1 MAVIH
6 PLRGIRPQPDLVSR
20 IIAPPYDVLDTAEA
34 RELADGNPQSWL
46 HVSKPE
52 IDLPAGTDPY
62 SEAVYARARAAFQ
75 EFLDAGWFVQ
85 DQDPCFYVYRLSIG
99 GHSQTGIYVGA
110 AVAEYEAGLIKKH
123 ELTRADKEQDRI
135 RHTEALMTHSGP
147 VFLAY
152 RQQDAIDAIVAQI
165 TAGRPLYDVTT
176 YDGVRNELWVTTNVA
191 PLIAAFAKVPAVYIA
206 DGHHRAA
213 SYSKVGAAERTRT
226 GATKGDEA
234 CHAFLAVIF
243 PHNQLRILP
252 YNRVVQDLNGLT
264 PAAFLAKLAD
274 QWTVTPGAPPSP
286 ASRHKIA
293 MYLEGAWSNISP
305 KAGTF
310 DESNPV
316 RSLDVSIL
324 QENLLAPILGIAD
337 PRRDKRIDFVG
348 GIRGTDELE
357 RRVAAEAKAGR
368 TAVAFSM
375 YPTSLDELMAISDA
389 GEIMPPK
396 STWFEPKLKDAF
408 VLHSLT
414 ARPAA
419 QEKKQS

>member
-6 PLRGIRPQPDLVSR
+6 PLRGIRPRPDLVSR
-20 IIAPPYDVLDTAEA
+20 IVSPPYDVLDTAEA

-52 IDLPAGTDPY
+52 IDLPEGVDPY
-62 SEAVYARARAAFQ
+62 SEAVYDRARSAFK

-85 DQDPCFYVYRLSIG
+85 DQQPCFYVYRLSIG
-99 GHSQTGIYVGA
+99 GHAQTGIYVGA

-152 RQQDAIDAIVAQI
+152 RKRPEIDALVSRI
-165 TAGRPLYDVTT
+165 TAGPPLYDVTT
-176 YDGVRNELWVTTNVA
+176 YDGVRNELWATTETA
-191 PLIAAFAKVPAVYIA
+191 PIVEAFARVPAVYIA

-213 SYSKVGAAERTRT
+213 SYSRVGAAEREKGKGPR
-226 GATKGDEA
+226 GDEP

-243 PHNQLRILP
+243 PHDQLRILP
-252 YNRVVQDLNGLT
+252 YNRVVEDLNGLM
-264 PAAFLAKLAD
+264 PGEFLAQLEAR
-274 QWTVTPGAPPSP
+274 WIVTPGASPSP
-286 ASRHKIA
+286 ASRHSVS
-293 MYLEGAWSNISP
+293 MYLEGAWLALTP
-305 KAGTF
+305 RPGTF

-316 RSLDVSIL
+316 KSLDVSIL
-324 QENLLAPILGIAD
+324 QENLLAPILGITD

-348 GIRGTDELE
+348 GIRGTEELV
-357 RRVAAEAKAGR
+357 RRVEDEKREGR
-368 TAVAFSM
+368 IAVAFSM

-389 GEIMPPK
+389 GQIMPPK

-408 VLHSLT
+408 ILHSLT
-414 ARPAA
+414 ARSA
-419 QEKKQS
+419 Q